1 MTDHAATDTFS
12 RLHRT
17 FTTHLGIAVGLA
29 WVTTLAAAIQA
40 PWVRNIRALI
50 DPMASRVEST
60 WSFLFA
66 MPVVLTLAW
75 LGALYGRE
83 TLRELRA
90 LPNDAAEFALAA
102 VVAFA
107 VFYLSIDRAI
117 SVLFI
122 GG

>member
-1 MTDHAATDTFS
+1 M
-12 RLHRT
+12 HRT

-40 PWVRNIRALI
+40 PWVRNIRALM
-50 DPMASRVEST
+50 DPMATRVEST

-75 LGALYGRE
+75 LGAVYGRE

-117 SVLFI
+117 SVLLI